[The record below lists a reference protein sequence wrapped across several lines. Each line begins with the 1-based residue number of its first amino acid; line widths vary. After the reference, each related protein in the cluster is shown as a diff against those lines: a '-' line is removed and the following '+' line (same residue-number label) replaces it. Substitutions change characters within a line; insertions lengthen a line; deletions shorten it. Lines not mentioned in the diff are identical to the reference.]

1 MDKLQRA
8 ETKAMLKS
16 IMKIDRHNFKQK
28 MMTLV
33 MFASGITA
41 NGSNMFS
48 AEDFEH
54 LPGIEKTI
62 SVAKNL
68 IYGNQLKVDMEQGRV
83 GEKQHHADN
92 FAHKYADIM
101 NGEEGLRA
109 ALIAYIAGLG
119 KEAYDFVTKV
129 AKGQNIKDVIE
140 DNIKDIENN
149 GWALKEGVK
158 IAYKHRLETI
168 KNLVSGQSMSD
179 LDIKHEAQEAL
190 RYFDLDAN
198 SIGTKD
204 NQLAG
209 LINSYDAQKEYDQQ
223 ASVKLAQGV
232 LRPRH
237 NVDAAFAVVEEKIK
251 RRSGLYDPNATIA
264 SNSEKYKSGDVR
276 IPPQSKE
283 LKTDNKQVD
292 LPKGWSLLGKEE
304 SRT

>member
-8 ETKAMLKS
+8 EAKEMLKS
-16 IMKIDRHNFKQK
+16 VMKIDRHNFKRK

-41 NGSNMFS
+41 NGSNFFS
-48 AEDFEH
+48 PEDFEH
-54 LPGIEKTI
+54 LPGIETTVK
-62 SVAKNL
+62 VAKNL
-68 IYGNQLKVDMEQGRV
+68 IYGNQLKVDMEQGKV
-83 GEKQHHADN
+83 GDKQHHADN

-109 ALIAYIAGLG
+109 AFIAYMAGLG

-129 AKGQNIKDVIE
+129 AKGQNINDVIE
-140 DNIKDIENN
+140 DNLKDIENN

-168 KNLVSGQSMSD
+168 KNLLSGQSMSD
-179 LDIKHEAQEAL
+179 LDVRREAQEAL
-190 RYFDLDAN
+190 RYFDLDSN

-209 LINSYDAQKEYDQQ
+209 LIDSYDMQKANEKEIST
-223 ASVKLAQGV
+223 AVLNGI

-237 NVDAAFAVVEEKIK
+237 NVDAAFAVLEEKIK
-251 RRSGLYDPNATIA
+251 RRKGLYDPNATVA
-264 SNSEKYKSGDVR
+264 SNSEKYKSGDDR
-276 IPPQSKE
+276 IPPQSEE
-283 LKTDNKQVD
+283 LKTDNKSVD
-292 LPKGWSLLGKEE
+292 LPKGWALLTKEE
-304 SRT
+304 ARS